1 MSILLIAEHNNSNL
15 KVFTLNAITAAS
27 KIDKEIHVLVA
38 GNKSE
43 SVAKEVAAIPLV
55 KKVLHCDS
63 PNYENF
69 LAENLT
75 PLIVKISES
84 HTHIIASA
92 NTFGKNLMPRVSAIL
107 DSSQI
112 SDVIK
117 INNSEEFLRPI
128 YAGNAFA
135 TVKSKDKKKCITIR
149 PTSFEAAPKSGG
161 SASIEKVEP
170 AVDKNVSKF
179 IKREETKSERPELG
193 TARIVI
199 SGGRGMQ
206 SGENFK
212 LINSIADKLNA
223 AVGASRAAVDA
234 GYIGNDHQVGQTGK
248 VVVPDLYI
256 AVGISGAIQHLA
268 GMKESKVIVAINK
281 DGEAPIFSVADYGL
295 EADLFKALPQFLE
308 ELNKLNTIQK

>member
-1 MSILLIAEHNNSNL
+1 MSILIIAEHNNLNL
-15 KVFTLNAITAAS
+15 KSFSLNTINAAA
-27 KIDKEIHVLVA
+27 KIDSDIHVLVA
-38 GNKSE
+38 GNKCENVS
-43 SVAKEVAAIPLV
+43 KEVAAIPLV
-55 KKVLHCDS
+55 KKVLQSES
-63 PNYENF
+63 PNYENY

-75 PLIVKISES
+75 PLVVKMADKY
-84 HTHIIASA
+84 THIIASA
-92 NTFGKNLMPRVSAIL
+92 NTFGKNFMPRVAAML
-107 DSSQI
+107 DTSQI
-112 SDVIK
+112 SDIIK
-117 INNSEEFLRPI
+117 INSSDTFVRPI

-135 TVKSKDKKKCITIR
+135 TVKSNDKKKCITIR
-149 PTSFEAAPKSGG
+149 PTSFDPTSTSGG
-161 SASIEKVEP
+161 SAQIEKIDSMDIP
-170 AVDKNVSKF
+170 NISKF

-212 LINSIADKLNA
+212 LINAIADKLNA

-234 GYIGNDHQVGQTGK
+234 GYISNDHQVGQTGK

-268 GMKESKVIVAINK
+268 GMKESKVVVAINK
-281 DGEAPIFSVADYGL
+281 DGEAPIFSIADYGL
-295 EADLFKALPQFLE
+295 EADLFEALPKFLE